1 MKKITLLILFLS
13 SFAFSETIS
22 YFKMNGINYKVLDG
36 HFTQYSSVW
45 FMDIHQIDGNIY
57 SYNTG
62 AGLIYVFE
70 FEHTGS
76 GDLDYYAKGYH
87 LDLYTSIPSCSQGQI
102 LDLHLGCTA
111 LCTDSQDLIN
121 GVCVDKCPSSQDW
134 FNGQCVAKCDQTASQ
149 FRQADGTCQD
159 CIIYS
164 SFSGRASCACDSQGS
179 TYTSQKTIS
188 IGVSIG
194 KYTYQRTNITCGDG
208 TRISIYHDPVNT
220 SPNDYNKTYDN
231 GTVTPVDSNN
241 TTTEPET
248 NTTTPTQ
255 TVNDVVDALKVSS
268 DVSKDIKTE
277 VGKVATD
284 MKALNESVKAHGM
297 TFNEI
302 LAQIK
307 ADGAENQKSNQL
319 LGDVNTGLTQFKNK
333 FGQWVDQ
340 DQLNS
345 NAQVSA
351 THGVKG
357 AVDSASNAITT
368 KLDEVIDAIKDTNG
382 TSIDLNTTNAKLD
395 TLHDDNNK
403 TQSILDKIAG
413 FFETNSSIPDVN
425 TTGQEFVLTDLL
437 PDNSFFETNKLRLSL
452 NNYHGACYLETTT
465 FNISGH
471 SFEFPPPSLI
481 AMIPFNIISNL
492 MMGLLFILGLRDFL
506 RS

>member
-1 MKKITLLILFLS
+1 MKKIIFLLLFLNTF
-13 SFAFSETIS
+13 SFSFNPPSTIVS
-22 YFKMNGINYKVLDG
+22 NGITYYFVSTVSTSN
-36 HFTQYSSVW
+36 QSAS
-45 FMDIHQIDGNIY
+45 
-57 SYNTG
+57 G
-62 AGLIYVFE
+62 ANF
-70 FEHTGS
+70 S
-76 GDLDYYAKGYH
+76 
-87 LDLYTSIPSCSQGQI
+87 
-102 LDLHLGCTA
+102 GCTTTA
-111 LCTDSQDLIN
+111 NNGYWTFQRDNSNSFFYATLIHDCVWNQSAYITYYVVSTVKYTATPPAPTCTDSQDLIN

-159 CIIYS
+159 CMIYS

-179 TYTSQKTIS
+179 TYTPQKTIS
-188 IGVSIG
+188 TGVSIG

-277 VGKVATD
+277 VGKVSTD
-284 MKALNESVKAHGM
+284 VKALNESVKAQGT

-302 LAQIK
+302 LTQIK
-307 ADGAENQKSNQL
+307 ANGTENQKSNQL

-413 FFETNSSIPDVN
+413 FFENNSSIPDVN
-425 TTGQEFVLTDLL
+425 TTGEEFVLTDLL
-437 PDNSFFETNKLRLSL
+437 KDDAWFSTNQINADF
-452 NNYHGACYLETTT
+452 NNYHGACYLETFT
-465 FNISGH
+465 FNIVGK
-471 SFEFPPPSLI
+471 SFQFPDPALV

-492 MMGLLFILGLRDFL
+492 LMSVLFLLGLRDFL